1 MTGSSG
7 TAPEAPPFRPDSG
20 RQRPPALAPTIGH
33 DRPSGA
39 CPHAEPKPV
48 HPRPPSGVRLIGTFA
63 LGHGSNLL
71 VHRAPR
77 RLMHH
82 PQRMPELTWSPLVSS
97 SSRSLTGADPA
108 GSCPRFAAV
117 SPTFGRLFEGTDV
130 AGGGQTAP
138 PNSLPS
144 QPSPLCGDAPKS
156 AEKSLPMFSNDWSVH
171 PKPVSF
177 CQCRFHARRHRTSH
191 TQRSE
196 GAWSVTQFIP
206 RARAVRTETNN
217 SHRAT
222 TKRDAICPHLW
233 ITMWIAVVV
242 SLSTLNRWTGGS
254 RR

>member
-1 MTGSSG
+1 M
-7 TAPEAPPFRPDSG
+7 
-20 RQRPPALAPTIGH
+20 
-33 DRPSGA
+33 
-39 CPHAEPKPV
+39 PK
-48 HPRPPSGVRLIGTFA
+48 
-63 LGHGSNLL
+63 
-71 VHRAPR
+71 
-77 RLMHH
+77 
-82 PQRMPELTWSPLVSS
+82 LTRSPLVSS

-130 AGGGQTAP
+130 IDGGQTPSRGHARFTRVTTVTVVERRAKKSVP
-138 PNSLPS
+138 MSPNR
-144 QPSPLCGDAPKS
+144 
-156 AEKSLPMFSNDWSVH
+156 WSVH
-171 PKPVSF
+171 PKPVNF
-177 CQCRFHARRHRTSH
+177 CQCRFRAKRPPDKPH